1 MRSVVLFFIFSG
13 VIAWGYET
21 PEKIKNKYQALY
33 LLQPVIQAD
42 GSVKLGEAQLFHR
55 GGINVL
61 SLKGDSFEMAFQ
73 HGKLLKQQVREGSLP
88 QIAQSIENSLRNI
101 IPNIPVVT
109 NAVVN
114 YFYKHYTEAIVEYS
128 IENSGLSRD
137 EALLEAY
144 GLSEGSE
151 LPLDVVIR
159 GAYGPESL
167 QTILGEMMKGK
178 TKFPVRGAVNE
189 CTDFVA
195 RGALT
200 SKGEMII
207 GRNTDYPLNGFFEK
221 YTTVIYYHPT
231 DGAQKY
237 MAVTSAGVHTAGVIG
252 FNESGLFLGVHTIPT
267 TEVSTK
273 GNSVFIVGQEV
284 LRRAKTFD
292 EAIAYFRKYPSAA
305 GWTYTLASVNENRV
319 AAIELS
325 NKNLAVRESK
335 VDWHAQSNHYLTPLM
350 SPKNLD
356 LNASVNEDS
365 RARLMRAEELMR
377 QSTGNFGAQE
387 AVNVLSDKWD
397 PINQEVRGLGNVIA
411 VHTTLSSAVFDPA
424 RGRVFVATTGAPIS
438 LGTYIEL
445 PTIQLFDR
453 ERGLSGQFEKLEN
466 RSFYENYPL
475 VAKAEQKFIDAKTAF
490 ENEFDAKKANE
501 ILKEAVTLDPTNPGY
516 SFVRGIMALK
526 AGDFEDAETAFQHCT
541 NQKYVHYQLVGKYY
555 LGRIWAHRG
564 QKEAAREVFEEIL
577 NLADPSVEAP
587 LIKAVKNSLKKVS
600 GVGVLKINPAGLFIF
615 MPEADMVKY

>member
-1 MRSVVLFFIFSG
+1 MRYALVFLFLTSF
-13 VIAWGYET
+13 VAWGYET
-21 PEKIKNKYQALY
+21 PAQIKNKYRELY
-33 LLQPVIQAD
+33 SLQPVIQSD
-42 GSVKLGEAQLFHR
+42 GSVKFGEARLFRR

-61 SLKGDSFEMAFQ
+61 SLKGDPFEMAFQ
-73 HGKLLKQQVREGSLP
+73 HGKLLGQQVREGSLP

-109 NAVVN
+109 DTAVN

-128 IENSGLSRD
+128 IKHSGLSRD

-151 LPLDVVIR
+151 LPLDVIIR

-178 TKFPVRGAVNE
+178 TKFPVGGAANE

-195 RGALT
+195 RGSLT
-200 SKGEMII
+200 SNGEMII

-267 TEVSTK
+267 TEVSTQ
-273 GNSVFIVGQEV
+273 GFSVFMVGQEV

-292 EAIAYFRKYPSAA
+292 EAIAYFRQYHSAA
-305 GWTYTLASVNENRV
+305 GWTYTLASVSENRV
-319 AAIELS
+319 GAVEIS

-335 VDWHAQSNHYLTPLM
+335 VDWHAQSNHYLTSLM

-365 RARLMRAEELMR
+365 RARLMRAEELMK
-377 QSTGNFGAQE
+377 QSPGTFGVQE

-424 RGRVFVATTGAPIS
+424 RGRVFVATNGAPIS

-445 PTIQLFDR
+445 PTIQKFDP
-453 ERGLSGQFEKLEN
+453 EQGLSGKFETLEN
-466 RSFYENYPL
+466 RSFTDNYPS
-475 VAKAEQKFIDAKTAF
+475 VAKAEQKFIEAKTAF
-490 ENEFDAKKANE
+490 ENEFDAGKANQ
-501 ILKEAVTLDPTNPGY
+501 ILKEAVALDPSNPGY

-526 AGDFEDAETAFQHCT
+526 AGDFKDAESAFQNCVS
-541 NQKYVHYQLVGKYY
+541 QKYLHYQLAGKYY
-555 LGRIWAHRG
+555 LGRIWAHQGDR
-564 QKEAAREVFEEIL
+564 EAAKEIFEEIL
-577 NLADPSVEAP
+577 NVADPELEAP
-587 LIKAVKNSLKKVS
+587 LIKAVKSSLKKVS
-600 GVGVLKINPAGLFIF
+600 RMGVLRINPAALFIF
-615 MPEADMVKY
+615 MPEADMVRY